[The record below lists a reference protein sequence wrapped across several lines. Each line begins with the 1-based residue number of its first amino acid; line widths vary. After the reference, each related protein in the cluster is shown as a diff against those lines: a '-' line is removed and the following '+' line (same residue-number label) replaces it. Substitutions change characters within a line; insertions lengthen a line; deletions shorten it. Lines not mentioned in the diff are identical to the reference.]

1 MVKCCLH
8 SFSVPTLCVINHGIF
23 KISICL
29 QCSWVPVLPQNSLS
43 FQISLFSL
51 HFINN
56 YTHTAFGSSPLC
68 THILLLL
75 AFLGSITGHPVVSF
89 PASCSLALYSQAS
102 NPTPYQAHLQHK
114 KLYSMGVFTN
124 IAVAALL

>member
-1 MVKCCLH
+1 MVKYCLH
-8 SFSVPTLCVINHGIF
+8 SLTVPTICVINHGMF

-56 YTHTAFGSSPLC
+56 HTHTAFGLLSSVHTHPFAVSSFPWVASLNILCVMPCQLLSGPLQSASKS
-68 THILLLL
+68 HIL
-75 AFLGSITGHPVVSF
+75 
-89 PASCSLALYSQAS
+89 SCTFTAQKTLYHGCV
-102 NPTPYQAHLQHK
+102 Y
-114 KLYSMGVFTN
+114 
-124 IAVAALL
+124 